1 MAHDPDEDVGG
12 MLDAPARPTSTSRVR
27 VLNVRDGARSRR
39 SDRLATEEPMEI
51 RVDEPGGAQRT
62 VAVTMRTPGHD
73 FELAAGFLF
82 TEGIIGPADLRGVR
96 YCDVPREEQ
105 HYNVVTVAVGR
116 PLPDLAARSFYT
128 TSSCG
133 VCGKAS
139 IDQIE
144 VACAMIPAGPT
155 VAVATIVTL
164 PDRLRDAQGVFE
176 STGGIHAAGL
186 FTADGD
192 PVCVREDVGRHNA
205 MDKLVGERLLAGA
218 TPLHGHIALVSGRA
232 SFELVQK
239 AAVAGVPIVCAV
251 SAPSSL
257 AIETARR
264 LGVTL
269 VGFLRGDRFNVYAHP
284 HRIEL
289 L

>member
-1 MAHDPDEDVGG
+1 MAATDRQTPRGPVAQVYVTRFDGNE
-12 MLDAPARPTSTSRVR
+12 SRQRRDR
-27 VLNVRDGARSRR
+27 VAS
-39 SDRLATEEPMEI
+39 EEPLEI
-51 RVDEPGGAQRT
+51 RAGGPGQQAVS
-62 VAVTMRTPGHD
+62 VAVTMRTPGND

-82 TEGIIGPADLRGVR
+82 TEGLIASHDEVASIR
-96 YCDVPREEQ
+96 YCADVDEQ
-105 HYNVVTVAVGR
+105 QYNVVTV
-116 PLPDLAARSFYT
+116 DLRYPFDASRLQRNFYA

-155 VAVATIVTL
+155 VAVATIMTL

-269 VGFLRGDRFNVYAHP
+269 VGFLRGDRFNVYTHP

-289 L
+289 P

>member
-1 MAHDPDEDVGG
+1 MTAIEHRTPRGPVTQVQVTRVQADEVHRRRD
-12 MLDAPARPTSTSRVR
+12 RV
-27 VLNVRDGARSRR
+27 AS
-39 SDRLATEEPMEI
+39 EEPLEI
-51 RVDEPGGAQRT
+51 RAAGPGQQGVS
-62 VAVTMRTPGHD
+62 VAVTMRTPGSD

-82 TEGIIGPADLRGVR
+82 TEGLIATAGEIASIR
-96 YCDVPREEQ
+96 YCADVVEQ
-105 HYNVVTVAVGR
+105 QYNVVTV
-116 PLPDLAARSFYT
+116 DLRRVFDVSQLQRNFFA

-144 VACAMIPAGPT
+144 VACAEIPAGPT
-155 VAVATIVTL
+155 VAAATIVAL

-186 FTADGD
+186 FTVDGE
-192 PVCVREDVGRHNA
+192 PVIVREDVGRHNA

-218 TPLHGHIALVSGRA
+218 TPLHDHVALVSGRA

-239 AAVAGVPIVCAV
+239 AAVAGIPVVCAV

-264 LGVTL
+264 LGLTL
-269 VGFLRGDRFNVYAHP
+269 VGFLRGDRFNVYTHP
-284 HRIEL
+284 ERIAL
-289 L
+289 VATGA